1 MNNGKDRIDN
11 VYGYSEPEKETNTIS
26 YSTKTL
32 DCSTPFSIVKEL
44 LFELNIVFSSYRII
58 DGEYAM
64 CNAIKISRDRYDI
77 ELIFE
82 PQKDNLIKMTKTSSS
97 SSSSQSS
104 SNSSSYFGLNGD
116 STVKKLHL

>member
-44 LFELNIVFSSYRII
+44 LFELNIIFSSYRII

-64 CNAIKISRDRYDI
+64 CNAIKISRDKYDI

-97 SSSSQSS
+97 SSSSPTPKQREFW
-104 SNSSSYFGLNGD
+104 Y
-116 STVKKLHL
+116 